1 MKFELLGFHSRAG
14 CLLRNQ
20 NSRSAFKGKPS
31 WLCGCYRESSAK
43 IACITYVSMN
53 RIQKM
58 VIFITW
64 FFRRPWHVC
73 ATVDKRTYSRPLHI
87 HTRYSI
93 VNGALFEIFNT
104 KESIYIINCCS
115 VSTIRIWFVFVLFQ
129 LDEKHPLWGKPVL
142 LIYAIPTE
150 IVTTL
155 FRN

>member
-31 WLCGCYRESSAK
+31 WLCGCYWESCVK
-43 IACITYVSMN
+43 IACITYASMN
-53 RIQKM
+53 RIKKM

-64 FFRRPWHVC
+64 SFRRPWHVC

-93 VNGALFEIFNT
+93 VNEALFEIFNT
-104 KESIYIINCCS
+104 KESIYITNCCL
-115 VSTIRIWFVFVLFQ
+115 VVGTILTDMICFRITYSNW
-129 LDEKHPLWGKPVL
+129 KKNTHMGKTCL
-142 LIYAIPTE
+142 
-150 IVTTL
+150 TL
-155 FRN
+155 FVYK

>member
-115 VSTIRIWFVFVLFQ
+115 AQYGYDLFSYYSNWMKNTHYGEN
-129 LDEKHPLWGKPVL
+129 LSYLF
-142 LIYAIPTE
+142 
-150 IVTTL
+150 TL
-155 FRN
+155 FLQK